1 MEQMRAGLVSLM
13 FGNFY
18 EKKLG
23 DFLFVIQSV
32 ISVNSLAEEGKKRD
46 YGFVLFPDFNFP
58 LVKFLRF
65 QRIAFSSRPFFIH
78 SPRDGNLCAARPS
91 DILLLSCNSLITSIE
106 EFPRF

>member
-32 ISVNSLAEEGKKRD
+32 ISVNSLAEEEKKRD

-65 QRIAFSSRPFFIH
+65 QRIAFSSRPFFYTLSSRWKSLCRSSKWH
-78 SPRDGNLCAARPS
+78 SPI
-91 DILLLSCNSLITSIE
+91 ILQFSYDIE

>member
-32 ISVNSLAEEGKKRD
+32 ISVNSLAEEEEKK
-46 YGFVLFPDFNFP
+46 GLWF
-58 LVKFLRF
+58 
-65 QRIAFSSRPFFIH
+65 
-78 SPRDGNLCAARPS
+78 C
-91 DILLLSCNSLITSIE
+91 SL
-106 EFPRF
+106 P